1 MGCNNIS
8 ISLELNF
15 KKSNDLEGR
24 VLIRC
29 TQNRKHKRISTGVAV
44 APKYWDKIHHKI
56 KSSHPL
62 CNELNNLIQEK
73 LKKVTASYTKL
84 LSEHDEVTL
93 DDIILKMTSEPMTNF
108 YDFALRTKMAEI
120 KSTNKIGTYRR
131 YEAVLN
137 KFKDFTGSNLN
148 INRVNYEL
156 LKKYEVHLI
165 TKLKNSR
172 NTVSS
177 NFSVIRAIINEA
189 IRHDVYKSRNPFSQ
203 LQLKYEDKS
212 KEKLTAAE
220 LNRLMNNPSPKI
232 HSVQLAKDFFIA
244 CFLAEGTRG
253 GDMIAMKK
261 ESIVNNCLVFKQQ
274 KTGTPMVIPIV
285 PELMKVFENYMGTGV
300 YIFPLLNDEK
310 VVNEIIVGNKLAYIN
325 KYLKELAKYCGIFK
339 NLSSHVARHTFT
351 DLALEASH
359 GNIYEVQKSLG
370 HSSVK
375 TTEIYSRNRVNYDKV
390 SLLPSILKCIN
401 DMDIYRS

>member
-62 CNELNNLIQEK
+62 CNELNNLIKEK
-73 LKKVTASYTKL
+73 LKKVTAAYTKL

-93 DDIILKMTSEPMTNF
+93 DDVILKMTSEPMTNF

-120 KSTNKIGTYRR
+120 KSTNKKGTYRR

-203 LQLKYEDKS
+203 LHLKYEDKS

-220 LNRLMNNPSPKI
+220 LSRLMKNPIPKI
-232 HSVQLAKDFFIA
+232 HSVQLAKDFFLA

-274 KTGTPMVIPIV
+274 KTGTPMVIPVV
-285 PELMKVFENYMGTGV
+285 PELMKIFQSYMGTGV

-310 VVNEIIVGNKLAYIN
+310 VVDEIIVGNKLAYIN

-390 SLLPSILKCIN
+390 SLLPSIMNMIIQNNKQP
-401 DMDIYRS
+401 